1 MPEIYWDSDTIMIY
15 DVIKLGGNLS
25 LNFGFW
31 PEEVQYYGSSSLLSS
46 KLSQNHGNEM
56 HGLESL
62 RKGGKRTQV
71 PQPGGIF
78 SQLDRLHPL
87 KRTIIVSHTI

>member
-1 MPEIYWDSDTIMIY
+1 MDINPCPRYIWGSDTIMIY
-15 DVIKLGGNLS
+15 DGIKLSGYLS

-31 PEEVQYYGSSSLLSS
+31 PEEIQYYGSSSLLSS
-46 KLSQNHGNEM
+46 KLSQNHGNQM

-71 PQPGGIF
+71 PQPGGI
-78 SQLDRLHPL
+78 SPSRTDCIHL
-87 KRTIIVSHTI
+87 KEL